1 MINPLW
7 VIVTVHVR
15 VMRLARMSLKGF
27 ATDGVGSIV
36 LSWSCLL
43 SLEHLD
49 LGAGRGVDFHGDDI
63 CQNL

>member
-1 MINPLW
+1 MIDPLW

-15 VMRLARMSLKGF
+15 VMRLARMSLEGL
-27 ATDGVGSIV
+27 ATDGGGSV
-36 LSWSCLL
+36 LCWSCLL

-49 LGAGRGVDFHGDDI
+49 LGAGRCIYFHGDDI